1 MTLAEYR
8 EKVLKSVKEARDG
21 LAAKGVIKEAQRV
34 LDSSEIGKHSQR
46 EFWVELYRLLE
57 AESERQ
63 YNFSKRAA
71 EKGPRYLAEAQSAE
85 ALGEIIAAAKA
96 AVGQQVGG

>member
-8 EKVLKSVKEARDG
+8 EQVLKSVKDAADKSAAR
-21 LAAKGVIKEAQRV
+21 AVISDAQKV
-34 LDSSEIGKHSQR
+34 LDSSKIGKHSQR
-46 EFWVELYRLLE
+46 EFWVELYRALE
-57 AESERQ
+57 KESEEQ
-63 YNFSKRAA
+63 ANFSKRAA
-71 EKGPRYLAEAQSAE
+71 EKGPRYLSEAQSAE